1 MADAQQMFQKFSKS
15 PKVEPV
21 NALIKAPKAPKLS
34 SELMSRVIK
43 NLDQELAEHEKLY
56 KKVEADIELKL
67 KEAID

>member
-1 MADAQQMFQKFSKS
+1 
-15 PKVEPV
+15 
-21 NALIKAPKAPKLS
+21 
-34 SELMSRVIK
+34 MSGVIK